1 LRKKWSLTA
10 PLTPD
15 SRQALDQYLP
25 LEQEILYSRGMRTN
39 AEAEAY
45 LTGAVQED
53 YDPFL
58 MLGMET
64 AVQRLMKA
72 IQSGEQIV
80 VYGDFDAD
88 GVSAT
93 ALLVEILRRVEA
105 DVKHYIPNR
114 FDEGYGLNIN
124 ALSKIRSQGAG
135 LIVTVDCGI
144 RAVNEVEYA
153 DGQGLD
159 VIITDHHQ
167 TGKYLP
173 PAKAII
179 NPKQAGDPYPFKELA
194 GVGLAY
200 KLAQALY
207 QRLGMSEPV
216 DSLDLVAIGTV
227 ADLAPLRAENRI
239 LVRRGLEQLNKTERP
254 GLMAL
259 GEVIGFKEGD
269 LKTTTIGF
277 NIGPRLNA
285 AGRLTSAES
294 SYHLLIESQ
303 EDEAKRLALVLE
315 EYNRE
320 RQRITRE
327 MLERARYLGVGE
339 EPAPTLIFVS
349 DTEFNEGIV
358 GLVASRMVDEF
369 YRPAVVAVR
378 GSEITRAS
386 GRSIPEFH
394 ITQALDEC
402 ADLLQ
407 RYGGHSVAAG
417 FSVLNENLD
426 ELVERLSTKAAE
438 RLSDID
444 LRPKIDID
452 AIVQLSQ
459 LDWSLLNFFER
470 LEPCGMGNPLPILA
484 AMDVEVYRK
493 RNVGSEGRHLKLTLK
508 HEGVV
513 FDAIAFRLGHLNDAL
528 TKYVDLAFYIE
539 RNDYWGV
546 PSLELNV
553 IDIRPAGSGG
563 SPELTVRN
571 NTL

>member
-1 LRKKWSLTA
+1 
-10 PLTPD
+10 
-15 SRQALDQYLP
+15 
-25 LEQEILYSRGMRTN
+25 MRTN

-239 LVRRGLEQLNKTERP
+239 LVRRGLEQLNKTKRP

-259 GEVIGFKEGD
+259 REVIGFKEGD